1 MKTVTLNHIV
11 RNTLMDMQFPLH
23 YYVRFL
29 HYGIQCLEELNYDF
43 PLGDTGSVSANYTG
57 ATASNVKSIEL
68 DVTSYMR
75 AILPGDCV
83 DIVDVS
89 AKYGEHV
96 LPLRLD
102 PSLNLVQKY
111 DAQGNKVAYADQDNI
126 TYDLDL
132 VYTTTSHFGHVNEYG
147 EHVGRA
153 YGIVGQQSQSYNVDR
168 EAGELVFNN
177 AMEVNKV
184 TLTYITDGVSTTEA
198 NVVHPY
204 AQDVIKKYIMY
215 QKHYHTNTSFNK
227 VGLAKQDFVNAK
239 RKLRARLNSLSY
251 ADIIASLRTGIHGS
265 IKN

>member
-1 MKTVTLNHIV
+1 
-11 RNTLMDMQFPLH
+11 MDMQYPLH
-23 YYVRFL
+23 YYTRFL

-43 PLGDTGSVSANYTG
+43 PLGATGNVSSGYTG
-57 ATASNVKSIEL
+57 ATASNIKSVEL

-89 AKYGEHV
+89 AKYGEHT

-102 PSLNLVQKY
+102 QSINLIQNY
-111 DAQGNKVAYADQDNI
+111 DGSGNKIPYADQDNI

-153 YGIVGQQSQSYNVDR
+153 YGIAGQQAQSYNIDAN
-168 EAGELVFNN
+168 AGELVFNN
-177 AMEVNKV
+177 ALEVNKITITYV
-184 TLTYITDGVSTTEA
+184 TNGISVSEA

-204 AQDVIKKYIMY
+204 AQDVIKKYIIF

-239 RKLRARLNSLSY
+239 RRLRARLNALSY
-251 ADIIASLRTGIHGS
+251 ADIIAALRQGIHGS

>member
-11 RNTLMDMQFPLH
+11 RNTLMDMQYPLH

-43 PLGDTGSVSANYTG
+43 PLGTTGSVASNAQG
-57 ATASNVKSIEL
+57 ATASNVKSVEL

-89 AKYGEHV
+89 AKYGEHI

-102 PSLNLVQKY
+102 PSINLIQKF
-111 DAQGNKVAYADQDNI
+111 DESGNKVAYDDQDNI

-153 YGIVGQQSQSYNVDR
+153 YGIVGQQAQSYNIDTNN
-168 EAGELVFNN
+168 GELVFNN
-177 AMEVNKV
+177 ALEVNKIV
-184 TLTYITDGVSTTEA
+184 ITYITDGVSTTEA

-204 AQDVIKKYIMY
+204 AQDVIKKYIIY

-227 VGLAKQDFVNAK
+227 VGLAKNDYVNAK
-239 RKLRARLNSLSY
+239 RRLRARLNALTY